1 MKMNRDKTSLFFSR
15 NTKLASKN
23 YLMQAAGLQASTN
36 LDKYLGL
43 PSLIGKSRTHAFWM
57 ILDKVVQ
64 KLGNWKNK
72 FLSQA
77 GKEILIKA
85 ILQSIPTYCISVF
98 ILPKSLCSQLN
109 KSFAK
114 FWWGHLDNHSRLHWR
129 NRSTLYLSKQSGG
142 MGFRYLHFFNL
153 AKQAWLFL
161 VDPTSLPSIIFQEK
175 YFPTSSILNAELGS
189 KPSYIWRSIFQALPL
204 FKEGLLWK
212 IGNGEKV
219 EIWTDP
225 WLPANTFGK
234 VQSPISI
241 ISAFAYVFELL
252 DRHTGW
258 WRMDL
263 VKSIYVESDARQI
276 LNIPTSNTSQQD
288 TLIWR

>member
-1 MKMNRDKTSLFFSR
+1 M
-15 NTKLASKN
+15 
-23 YLMQAAGLQASTN
+23 
-36 LDKYLGL
+36 
-43 PSLIGKSRTHAFWM
+43 
-57 ILDKVVQ
+57 
-64 KLGNWKNK
+64 
-72 FLSQA
+72 
-77 GKEILIKA
+77 
-85 ILQSIPTYCISVF
+85 
-98 ILPKSLCSQLN
+98 
-109 KSFAK
+109 
-114 FWWGHLDNHSRLHWR
+114 
-129 NRSTLYLSKQSGG
+129 
-142 MGFRYLHFFNL
+142 
-153 AKQAWLFL
+153 
-161 VDPTSLPSIIFQEK
+161 
-175 YFPTSSILNAELGS
+175 NAELGS

-276 LNIPTSNTSQQD
+276 LNIPTSNTSQQE